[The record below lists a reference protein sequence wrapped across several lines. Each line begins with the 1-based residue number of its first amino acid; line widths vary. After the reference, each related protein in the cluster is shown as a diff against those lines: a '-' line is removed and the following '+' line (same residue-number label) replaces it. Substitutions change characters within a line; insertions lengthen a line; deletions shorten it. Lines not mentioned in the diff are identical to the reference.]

1 MSDARGHYESYALPG
16 DVFTQVIAMPVGFV
30 QTGEPWNEHH
40 PLPADATKFEL
51 PAIEVVRGVP
61 VTGRLVDIADRP
73 LANLRVVGGTA
84 QRRYAFATTDAQ
96 GAFTSNA
103 VPPGVKLTYAVWMND
118 REPPVDA
125 TIVKEEPL
133 LLRAP
138 LGGAPKENG
147 FSVSGTVVDRE
158 GGPVEGVEV
167 TMFIEADGAA
177 GPGGGRSMSQRQ
189 QVLTTD
195 AGGRFHLPGPFA
207 SGARFR
213 AIVNPGE
220 FAIAASDARTPE
232 GSSSL
237 VLAPITVDRLR
248 SIAGQVVDTAGNPV
262 AGATVLN
269 WGNPTPLTGA
279 VTGTSGRFHLGS
291 LPRTTAFLFVD
302 APGYRFHTSSLSS
315 GRSTIDIVVRRD
327 DQPPERAIATLAPP
341 ITRPEAIDLAAKVI
355 KPYSDTMLGAGSD
368 PEARSRVVEVL
379 ARIDPDG
386 AWQKCQAGEAP
397 WDSDAVRRPVAH
409 QRATTSVA
417 DGDAIA
423 RTIKSDYWRLRTRI
437 DLVEGV
443 PMTDREARF
452 KLLGEIGVDASQM
465 ENGGLRIHFLMD
477 VARVCSTSTAA
488 KQHGAWSTKH
498 SPRRKHSTRPTRG

>member
-1 MSDARGHYESYALPG
+1 M
-16 DVFTQVIAMPVGFV
+16 
-30 QTGEPWNEHH
+30 
-40 PLPADATKFEL
+40 
-51 PAIEVVRGVP
+51 
-61 VTGRLVDIADRP
+61 
-73 LANLRVVGGTA
+73 
-84 QRRYAFATTDAQ
+84 
-96 GAFTSNA
+96 
-103 VPPGVKLTYAVWMND
+103 
-118 REPPVDA
+118 
-125 TIVKEEPL
+125 
-133 LLRAP
+133 
-138 LGGAPKENG
+138 
-147 FSVSGTVVDRE
+147 
-158 GGPVEGVEV
+158 EGVEV

-341 ITRPEAIDLAAKVI
+341 IMRPEAIDLAAKVI

-397 WDSDAVRRPVAH
+397 WDSDAVRRPVAR

-477 VARVCSTSTAA
+477 VAARSARRRPPRSSTAP
-488 KQHGAWSTKH
+488 GRRSTH
-498 SPRRKHSTRPTRG
+498 RGENTRRGRPEVEHDAPGDWQPGQARSEGGRGTDYPTRRRTGDQRFAGPDRPEYSRHQPGRGATTHRPHDLELVRNLCRQGVPPHGTGRSAPSAATRRDDQKRCAARLRAGHDGRGPRPSRTCGSEAASRRRVRPIQIGGRERTRRGLGGPVGRGFRSRPAADR